1 MRLSAWGGVLES
13 VRALARLDAASRPAH
28 AYLLVERLL
37 LLLLLHEEQR
47 IDLPPRQ
54 TFSAPPLPHVVFI
67 RLMAPPS
74 LTHPPLTLYHG
85 GRCAHQAHGAPLTH
99 TTPSRCLMVEVQHAS
114 LIAGSKRKEP
124 IRPPH
129 PHPLSP
135 KAIGSMWS
143 LDPPRA
149 GEDMRSCQHSRRAS
163 VEAQRPA
170 ATADEDNGGMPG
182 AGEDM

>member
-1 MRLSAWGGVLES
+1 MLTRLSAWGGVRES
-13 VRALARLDAASRPAH
+13 VRAHARLDAASRPAH
-28 AYLLVERLL
+28 AYLLVERL

-99 TTPSRCLMVEVQHAS
+99 TTPHSRCLMVDVVLIRLMAPPSLTPPLTHVVSWWRFSTPAS
-114 LIAGSKRKEP
+114 LQAAREKSPLGHPTLDRYLR
-124 IRPPH
+124 RP
-129 PHPLSP
+129 S
-135 KAIGSMWS
+135 
-143 LDPPRA
+143 DR
-149 GEDMRSCQHSRRAS
+149 C
-163 VEAQRPA
+163 
-170 ATADEDNGGMPG
+170 G
-182 AGEDM
+182 AWTRHKSG